1 MKAIACLAA
10 FAVLGSLPIEEYDI
24 LIINGDVID
33 GTGQPGVEFRIAIRG
48 DTIVAMGPDVEGSAD
63 RIIDARGLVVSPGFI
78 DMHAHSERALVLDGR
93 AASFVLQGVTTQ
105 LLGEQSSAGPIQ
117 GKADR
122 RWLSADEE
130 RDHQTLPNWTTLGGY
145 FELLEEQGIATNV
158 ASFVGSGQVRACVM
172 GYEDRPPTES
182 ELEQMKRLV
191 DEAMEQGAVGLSSG
205 LSYVPNIF
213 AETEEL
219 IALAKVAADYGGFY
233 GIHLRETGE
242 EPLRGLQEAIRIA
255 REAKIPVEIM
265 HLNSSARENYDEF
278 ARTVDQARKYGL
290 DITANVYPYL
300 RGMGGLR
307 GRLPA
312 WAQEGGVEKLLER
325 LRNETMRRRI
335 GRELGG
341 GDPSRW
347 ERMMIGS
354 ADESVNGKTV
364 AEIASERGVEPA
376 VVVMDVVLEGEGSA
390 YSMTLNN
397 TEENLAKA
405 LQLPWVHIGSDGSS
419 ITLESFSG
427 TRTHPRS
434 LGTFPRILRKY
445 VREGGALSLEEAVY
459 KMTLHG
465 ARRLGLV
472 DRGQIAVGKKADIV
486 IFDAQSASDVAT
498 FEDPLH
504 YPTGIHYVLVNGKAV
519 VEEGQHTG
527 AKPGRVL
534 RRSIKGRPGS

>member
-1 MKAIACLAA
+1 
-10 FAVLGSLPIEEYDI
+10 
-24 LIINGDVID
+24 
-33 GTGQPGVEFRIAIRG
+33 
-48 DTIVAMGPDVEGSAD
+48 
-63 RIIDARGLVVSPGFI
+63 
-78 DMHAHSERALVLDGR
+78 MHAHSERALVLDGR

-219 IALAKVAADYGGFY
+219 IALAKVVADYGGFY

-278 ARTVDQARKYGL
+278 ARTSTRLVNTVSTSPLTSTPTSGGWGDCEDDFQHGRKKAASRSCSS
-290 DITANVYPYL
+290 DC
-300 RGMGGLR
+300 
-307 GRLPA
+307 
-312 WAQEGGVEKLLER
+312 
-325 LRNETMRRRI
+325 ETRQCVGASVGNSEAATHHG
-335 GRELGG
+335 GRE
-341 GDPSRW
+341 
-347 ERMMIGS
+347 
-354 ADESVNGKTV
+354 
-364 AEIASERGVEPA
+364 
-376 VVVMDVVLEGEGSA
+376 
-390 YSMTLNN
+390 
-397 TEENLAKA
+397 
-405 LQLPWVHIGSDGSS
+405 
-419 ITLESFSG
+419 
-427 TRTHPRS
+427 
-434 LGTFPRILRKY
+434 
-445 VREGGALSLEEAVY
+445 
-459 KMTLHG
+459 
-465 ARRLGLV
+465 
-472 DRGQIAVGKKADIV
+472 
-486 IFDAQSASDVAT
+486 
-498 FEDPLH
+498 
-504 YPTGIHYVLVNGKAV
+504 
-519 VEEGQHTG
+519 
-527 AKPGRVL
+527 
-534 RRSIKGRPGS
+534 

>member
-1 MKAIACLAA
+1 MKAIAYLAA
-10 FAVLGSLPIEEYDI
+10 LALLGSLPTEEYDI
-24 LIINGDVID
+24 LITNGNVID
-33 GTGQPGVEFRIAIRG
+33 GTGERGVELRIAIRG
-48 DTIVAMGPDVEGSAD
+48 DTIVAMGPDIEGSAD

-117 GKADR
+117 GKADPR
-122 RWLSADEE
+122 SFSADEE
-130 RDHQTLPNWTTLGGY
+130 RVQQPLVTWTTLAGY
-145 FELLEEQGIATNV
+145 FETLEKQGIATNV
-158 ASFVGSGQVRACVM
+158 ASFVGSGQVRTCVI

-182 ELEQMKRLV
+182 ELEEMKRLV
-191 DEAMEQGAVGLSSG
+191 AEAMEQGAVGLSSG

-219 IALAKVAADYGGFY
+219 IALAEVAADYGGLY
-233 GIHLRETGE
+233 GTHLRETGE
-242 EPLRGLQEAIRIA
+242 EPLRGLREAIRIA

-265 HLNSSARENYDEF
+265 HLNSSAREKYDEF
-278 ARTVDQARKYGL
+278 ARTIDQARSNGL

-312 WAQEGGVEKLLER
+312 WAQEGGIEKLLER

-335 GRELGG
+335 GQELEG
-341 GDPSRW
+341 GDPSLW

-364 AEIASERGVEPA
+364 AQIASERGVDPA
-376 VVVMDVVLEGEGSA
+376 VVVMDVVLEEEGSA

-397 TEENLAKA
+397 TEENLTKA

-419 ITLESFSG
+419 ITLETFRG
-427 TRTHPRS
+427 ARAHPRF
-434 LGTFPRILRKY
+434 LGSFPRMLRKY
-445 VREGGALSLEEAVY
+445 VREGGVLTLEEAIH

-472 DRGQIAVGKKADIV
+472 DRGQIAVGKKADVV
-486 IFDAQSASDVAT
+486 IFDAQSTSDIAT

-504 YPTGIHYVLVNGKAV
+504 YSTGIHHVLVNGKV
-519 VEEGQHTG
+519 VVDKGQHTG

-534 RRSIKGRPGS
+534 RRTNDPPGS